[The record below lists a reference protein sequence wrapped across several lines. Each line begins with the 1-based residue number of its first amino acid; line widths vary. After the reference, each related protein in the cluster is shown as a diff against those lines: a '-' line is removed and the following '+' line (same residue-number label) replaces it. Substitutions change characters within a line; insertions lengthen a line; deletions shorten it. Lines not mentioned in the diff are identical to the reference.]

1 MRKLPWRPNQ
11 LFPLTTPRTLG
22 VGDRADE
29 SEVVDVTPDF
39 YARSI
44 SIHSCA
50 LYIFIRETVSPQS
63 PAVALARLKK
73 TCLKKPNKTQQNYD
87 QTPFTLDGHM
97 DLDISLDGKTMC
109 TTVYKKTNA
118 QEQLLQSE
126 GVCSLL
132 GLLHYHSEVEPWRG
146 GRKQIQMQTN
156 SSVPSF

>member
-1 MRKLPWRPNQ
+1 MKVRWLMS
-11 LFPLTTPRTLG
+11 PLTSTPGQFPSTVVHCTFSLG
-22 VGDRADE
+22 R
-29 SEVVDVTPDF
+29 
-39 YARSI
+39 RSV
-44 SIHSCA
+44 HS
-50 LYIFIRETVSPQS
+50 LQH
-63 PAVALARLKK
+63 VALARLKK

-132 GLLHYHSEVEPWRG
+132 GLLHYHPEVEPWRG